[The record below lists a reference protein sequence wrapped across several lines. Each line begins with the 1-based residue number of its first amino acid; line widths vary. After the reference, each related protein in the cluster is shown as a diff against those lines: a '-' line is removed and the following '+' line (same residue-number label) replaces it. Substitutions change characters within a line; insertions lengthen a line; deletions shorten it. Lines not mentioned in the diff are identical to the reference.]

1 MLSGWKKM
9 LQDVSES
16 VANLAST
23 AVADATISA
32 SLNLP
37 ALQSSNDADAWHSL
51 GAHHRTCLHAISD
64 NQNKNHVAIGQTSA
78 LLSAATST
86 LQARDALMGGIQQDI
101 DFVSESKISL
111 ASLASELSAMS
122 SDLNMLTNFLAA
134 FREAHISRTVTKLKN
149 DADADLVRAQKNCHA
164 RITAAARARD
174 LNLDKSIYAAKPAA
188 AAPSSSAPSAAKQ
201 QLAPQAD
208 GFIPPAPSSQSDGGL
223 NTTEQAPEAAIASAS
238 HEGSGENVVIDFEE
252 LLSSDQ
258 DVALPPAS
266 VEAGGDGATGE

>member
-64 NQNKNHVAIGQTSA
+64 NQNKNHVAVGQTSA
-78 LLSAATST
+78 LLTAATST

-101 DFVSESKISL
+101 EFVSESKISL
-111 ASLASELSAMS
+111 ASLASELSVMS
-122 SDLNMLTNFLAA
+122 SDLIMLTNFLAA

-149 DADADLVRAQKNCHA
+149 DADADLVRAQKTCHA

-174 LNLDKSIYAAKPAA
+174 LNLDKSIYAAKP
-188 AAPSSSAPSAAKQ
+188 AKQ

-223 NTTEQAPEAAIASAS
+223 NTAEHAPEAAIASAS